1 MRRHLTSNTE
11 AAKKIKY
18 IFRNF
23 ALLLSLV
30 DGRTTVS
37 DPTTLWT
44 SDVQMFVR
52 KACYI
57 SRVIRRHFGCHT
69 KDAHISPDY

>member
-1 MRRHLTSNTE
+1 MRQHLTANTE

-23 ALLLSLV
+23 AVLHSLV
-30 DGRTTVS
+30 DGRTAVS
-37 DPTTLWT
+37 DPTTSLT
-44 SDVQMFVR
+44 SEVHMSAQ

-57 SRVIRRHFGCHT
+57 SRVIRRHLVVIQRMHT
-69 KDAHISPDY
+69 

>member
-11 AAKKIKY
+11 SAKKIKY

-23 ALLLSLV
+23 AVLHSLV
-30 DGRTTVS
+30 DGRTAVS
-37 DPTTLWT
+37 DPTTSLT
-44 SDVQMFVR
+44 SEVHMSLQ

-69 KDAHISPDY
+69 KDAHVSPDY

>member
-1 MRRHLTSNTE
+1 MKGGHQ
-11 AAKKIKY
+11 I
-18 IFRNF
+18 
-23 ALLLSLV
+23 
-30 DGRTTVS
+30 GRTAVS
-37 DPTTLWT
+37 DPTTSLT
-44 SDVQMFVR
+44 SEVHMSVQ